1 MFGTFQQS
9 RLRIEIDASAALL
22 ERSLTQPVE
31 LRKWLKFQRF
41 PKDLPTVLEVGT
53 RYTSWAGGALP
64 IGHEV
69 QQRGPQQ
76 LGLTLSQGID
86 GYHQWTWGDGWVQSE
101 IAGISLL
108 PINLGQTASLLC
120 LKQFVVK

>member
-9 RLRIEIDASAALL
+9 QLRIEIDASVTLL
-22 ERSLTQPVE
+22 ERSLTRTAE

-41 PKDLPTVLEVGT
+41 PDDLPTVLAIGDC
-53 RYTSWAGGALP
+53 YTSWAAGALP
-64 IGHEV
+64 IDHQV
-69 QQRGPQQ
+69 NQCGPQL
-76 LGLTLSQGID
+76 LGFTLSKAID
-86 GYHQWTWGDGWVQSE
+86 GYHKWTWGDGWVQSE

>member
-9 RLRIEIDASAALL
+9 RLRIEINASAALL
-22 ERSLTQPVE
+22 ERSLTQPAE

-41 PKDLPTVLEVGT
+41 PKDLPAVLEVGT